1 MNPILIDALNSSLLD
16 SSQGQGVLIDRV
28 QSSTFQLLEG
38 AQTNFTDFLGSDH
51 GRLEFSVGG
60 VRCVSQHCVSDVSF
74 VQPSAEHLLP
84 DTSWVVHD
92 IHGAVMA
99 ESHENTHLLNV
110 GQSLA
115 DQLPKIHQGLEGQ
128 LNLHEMSQLIND
140 LQSQLLQLNHT
151 TQSLFPDLSLNLHEA
166 SGALSALPNEA
177 LLTSVQAD
185 TYSIFDSFSHHDH
198 GVAAVHTTLDA
209 LFTSPEAFPLTLDFS
224 DKHHVEQVHDL
235 FSSHGGSSIS
245 TSASVGGNEFAGD
258 SGTGGHGG
266 HNGGS
271 GQV

>member
-1 MNPILIDALNSSLLD
+1 MSSIILDALNN
-16 SSQGQGVLIDRV
+16 SQPDQGPGVLIDRV
-28 QSSTFQLLEG
+28 QSSSFHLLEG
-38 AQTNFTDFLGSDH
+38 VQVQPAAFAGELPGHQAI
-51 GRLEFSVGG
+51 SVGG
-60 VRCVSQHCVSDVSF
+60 VQCAIEHCVSDVSLT
-74 VQPSAEHLLP
+74 QPMAEPVLP

-99 ESHENTHLLNV
+99 QSHENAHLLNL

-128 LNLHEMSQLIND
+128 LNLHEMGQLISD
-140 LQSQLLQLNHT
+140 LQNQLLQLNHT
-151 TQSLFPDLSLNLHEA
+151 TQSLFPDLSLNLHDV
-166 SGALSALPNEA
+166 SGALSTLPNEA

-185 TYSIFDSFSHHDH
+185 TYSIFDTFSHHDH
-198 GVAAVHTTLDA
+198 GVAGVHTTLDA

-235 FSSHGGSSIS
+235 FSSHGSSSIS